1 LEFKCCYFSLSIF
14 AYIIYFQRCMND
26 FLAARSQ
33 MAISLG
39 FHIIYSCIG
48 MVMPFFMAVSHYKWI
63 KTGNPIYKNITRA
76 WSKGVAIFFATGAV
90 SGTILSFELG
100 LLWPKFMEHAGPIF
114 GMPFSL
120 EGVAFFIEAIA
131 LGFFLYGWNKFN
143 KWFHWFTGIVVGIS
157 GILSGILVVS
167 ANSRMNNPS
176 GFDFANG
183 QYSNIDPI
191 KAMFN
196 GSWFSEALHMSLA
209 AFSAT
214 GFAVAGVHA
223 LMIAR
228 KKNVIFHTKAF
239 KIAIVFGAL
248 AAILQPFSGD
258 ISAKNVYKTQP
269 AKLGAMEAYYHTQ
282 ASTPLTIGGIPDT
295 LHKTVKYSIEIPG
308 LLSFLIH
315 DNFSEPVNGLDKI
328 PQQNQP
334 PVAVTHAA
342 FEIMIAIGSAMMLL
356 GLLYFLAIWKKRSWL
371 SQKWFLNL
379 FILAIP
385 FGFIA
390 VEAGW
395 TVTEVGRQPW
405 IIYGVM
411 RTREAVTPMPGI
423 HYTFYLFTVI
433 YFTLTIAVIF
443 LLSRQ
448 IKMVPV
454 LYDTKP

>member
-1 LEFKCCYFSLSIF
+1 
-14 AYIIYFQRCMND
+14 MND
-26 FLAARSQ
+26 FIAARSQ

-48 MVMPFFMAVSHYKWI
+48 MVMPLFMAVSHYKWI
-63 KTGNPIYKNITRA
+63 KTGNPVYKNITQA

-131 LGFFLYGWNKFN
+131 LGFFLYGWDKFN
-143 KWFHWFTGIVVGIS
+143 KWFHWGTGVVVGIS
-157 GILSGILVVS
+157 GIASGILVVA
-167 ANSRMNNPS
+167 ANSWMNNPS
-176 GFDFANG
+176 GFDYING
-183 QYSNIDPI
+183 QYANIDPI

-196 GSWFSEALHMSLA
+196 GSWFSEALHMMLA

-214 GFAVAGVHA
+214 GFAVAGIHA

-228 KKNVIFHTKAF
+228 KRNIVFHTQAF
-239 KIAIVFGAL
+239 KIAIIFGAI

-258 ISAKNVYKTQP
+258 ISAKNVAKTQP
-269 AKLGAMEAYYHTQ
+269 AKLAAMEAYFHTQ
-282 ASTPLTIGGIPDT
+282 PYSPLVIGGMPDT
-295 LHKTVKYSIEIPG
+295 VSQKVNYGIEIPG
-308 LLSFLIH
+308 MLSFLVN
-315 DNFSEPVNGLDKI
+315 DNFKEPVNGLDKI
-328 PQQNQP
+328 PKKDWP
-334 PVAVTHAA
+334 SVGITHMA
-342 FEIMIAIGSAMMLL
+342 FDIMITIGVAMMAAAV
-356 GLLYFLAIWKKRSWL
+356 LYFIALWKKRSWL
-371 SQKWFLNL
+371 SKKWFLYL
-379 FILAIP
+379 FILATP

-405 IIYGVM
+405 IIQGVM
-411 RTREAVTPMPGI
+411 RTSEAVTPMPGI
-423 HYTFYLFTVI
+423 HYSFYLFTLI
-433 YFTLTIAVIF
+433 YFTLSIAVIF

-448 IKMVPV
+448 IKMVPQ
-454 LYDTKP
+454 LYDRKT